1 MNILHYIYI
10 YISRNNVCDVIQN
23 EYVVRVSSLNT
34 LFVNHCHHP
43 LIRIYVYV
51 YSLGVAACRARTC
64 YHGGRHFSVN
74 ISMDFYIFILIL
86 ILKIAD

>member
-1 MNILHYIYI
+1 MIILHYIY
-10 YISRNNVCDVIQN
+10 RNNVCDVIQN

-51 YSLGVAACRARTC
+51 YSLGVACRARTC
-64 YHGGRHFSVN
+64 YHGGWHFSVN
-74 ISMDFYIFILIL
+74 ISMDFYVFILIL

>member
-1 MNILHYIYI
+1 MNILHYIY
-10 YISRNNVCDVIQN
+10 RNNVCDVIQN

-34 LFVNHCHHP
+34 LFVNHCYQP

-51 YSLGVAACRARTC
+51 YSLGVAYRARTC

-86 ILKIAD
+86 ILKIAG